1 MSANSDVITAQ
12 NAIAAAIS
20 QHVSYQYR
28 ASTAVVNSLS
38 DEIDELAEKLAKDLL
53 HRLDNISQTEMQNFL
68 VGRYNTTRLQGLRDK
83 IDEYAT
89 GLAAAL
95 SSNWTDTAIVLAGY
109 EATYIAELLGKVI
122 SELPSIKFTDKKVY
136 RAAMD
141 TPLSGGAPYGG
152 RLVDTLLHDF
162 SEPKRQAIY
171 AAIRA
176 GVVAGDTNSDIV
188 KTIRGTKALNYQDGL
203 VYQTKMDAERLV
215 RTARSH
221 ISNQSYS
228 YIYDELDVEYV
239 IDVATL
245 DGRTS
250 KYCASIDGRKHE
262 ADKPHHVPPYHP
274 HCRTVQIP
282 ALDGNFVGNRPYVRA
297 LKVKGRDGERTFRSV
312 GNMTKNQREKAGL
325 EVGQVSG
332 TTDYSKWFG
341 DQDTTFKREWLGPTR
356 YKLYSEGKYTLS
368 RFVDPR
374 TGHQYTIDE
383 LRMRDADT
391 FLQIFGE

>member
-68 VGRYNTTRLQGLRDK
+68 VGRYNTTRLQGLRDQ
-83 IDEYAT
+83 IDDYAT
-89 GLAAAL
+89 GLATAL

-122 SELPSIKFTDKKVY
+122 SDLPSIKFTDKNVY

-141 TPLSGGAPYGG
+141 APLSGGAPYGG
-152 RLVDTLLHDF
+152 RLVDTLLQDF

-176 GVVAGDTNSDIV
+176 GVVAGETNSDIV

-203 VYQTKMDAERLV
+203 VYQAKMDAERLV

-221 ISNQSYS
+221 ISNQAYS
-228 YIYDELDVEYV
+228 QVYDNFEVDEVV
-239 IDVATL
+239 DFATL

-250 KYCASIDGRKHE
+250 KYCAIIDGRRHKVGSRH
-262 ADKPHHVPPYHP
+262 PMPPYHI

-282 ALDGNFVGNRPYVRA
+282 AFDDDAIGTRPFVRA
-297 LKVKGRDGERTFRSV
+297 LKVRGRDGERSFRSI
-312 GNMTKNQREKAGL
+312 GNMTENQRDKAGL
-325 EVGQVSG
+325 EIGRVNAK
-332 TTDYSKWFG
+332 TDYGKWFAN
-341 DQDTTFKREWLGPTR
+341 QDAEFKREWLGPTR
-356 YKLYSEGKYTLS
+356 YKLYTQGKYQLE
-368 RFVDPR
+368 RFVDPL
-374 TGHQYTIDE
+374 TGRQYSIDE

-391 FLQIFGE
+391 FRQIFGE